1 MEFSRQDYWRG
12 LPFPSPEELPN
23 PGIEPWPSAWQA
35 DSLPFELQ
43 GSLTS
48 MVSLPKSITSSNQKK
63 TSDKCKLSEIYKIPK
78 LFKTAKIMKNY
89 TNKLRLKEA
98 AAAAKSLQ
106 SCLTLCDPIDGSP
119 SGSIRLHSPWDSPGK
134 NTGAGCHFLL
144 QCMKVKSQS
153 EVAQSFPTLSNP
165 MDWGLPGSSV
175 HGIFQARVL
184 EWGAIAFF
192 GRRLI

>member
-1 MEFSRQDYWRG
+1 M
-12 LPFPSPEELPN
+12 PFPSPEELPN

-63 TSDKCKLSEIYKIPK
+63 TSDKCKLREIYKIPK